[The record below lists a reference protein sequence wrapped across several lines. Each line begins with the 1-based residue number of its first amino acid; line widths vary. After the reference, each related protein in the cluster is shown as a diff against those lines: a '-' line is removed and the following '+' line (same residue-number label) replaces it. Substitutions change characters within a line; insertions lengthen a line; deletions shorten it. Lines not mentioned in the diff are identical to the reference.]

1 MRHHRTV
8 LPLAGYTI
16 QQIDFDPATFQ
27 PEDLFWLPYHASLTG
42 WGRKRQAE
50 HLAGRIAA
58 AYALRE
64 VGEKRLPAIGD
75 RRQPLWPTPWFGSIS
90 HCGQRALAVI
100 ADRPVGV
107 DIERRF
113 TPQLAAELESSI
125 ISPAEKTALL
135 RSGLPFPLALTLAFS
150 AKESGFK
157 AWSSHASGLPGFH
170 SARIVA
176 LTTQQIHL
184 RFTAS
189 FSVQLA
195 HFTLQ
200 INHLIK
206 DDFVITCTCPPRE
219 A

>member
-75 RRQPLWPTPWFGSIS
+75 QRQPLWPTPWFGSIS

-125 ISPAEKTALL
+125 IGPAEKTALL

-189 FSVQLA
+189 FSLQLA
-195 HFTLQ
+195 DFPLQ

-206 DDFVITCTCPPRE
+206 DDLVITCTCPTRE

>member
-1 MRHHRTV
+1 MRHHRTA

-64 VGEKRLPAIGD
+64 VGDKQLPAIGD
-75 RRQPLWPTPWFGSIS
+75 QRQPLWPTPWFGSIS
-90 HCGQRALAVI
+90 HCGQRALAVV

-113 TPQLAAELESSI
+113 TPSWRRNWRAALSVRQKKRCCAAVCPS
-125 ISPAEKTALL
+125 AGADA
-135 RSGLPFPLALTLAFS
+135 GVFS
-150 AKESGFK
+150 
-157 AWSSHASGLPGFH
+157 
-170 SARIVA
+170 
-176 LTTQQIHL
+176 Q
-184 RFTAS
+184 
-189 FSVQLA
+189 
-195 HFTLQ
+195 
-200 INHLIK
+200 
-206 DDFVITCTCPPRE
+206 RE
-219 A
+219 WV

>member
-75 RRQPLWPTPWFGSIS
+75 QRQPLWPTPWFGSIS

-113 TPQLAAELESSI
+113 TPQLATELESSI

-189 FSVQLA
+189 FSLQLA
-195 HFTLQ
+195 DFPLQ

-206 DDFVITCTCPPRE
+206 DDLVITCTCPTRE

>member
-125 ISPAEKTALL
+125 IGPAEKTALL

-189 FSVQLA
+189 FSLQLA
-195 HFTLQ
+195 DFPLK

-206 DDFVITCTCPPRE
+206 DDLVITCTCPTRE

>member
-75 RRQPLWPTPWFGSIS
+75 QRQPLWPTPWFGSIS

-135 RSGLPFPLALTLAFS
+135 HSGLPFLLALTLAFS

-189 FSVQLA
+189 FSLQLA
-195 HFTLQ
+195 DFPLQ

-206 DDFVITCTCPPRE
+206 DDLVITCTCPTRE

>member
-75 RRQPLWPTPWFGSIS
+75 QRQPLWPTPWFGSIS

-189 FSVQLA
+189 FSLQLA
-195 HFTLQ
+195 DFPLK

-206 DDFVITCTCPPRE
+206 DDLVITCTCPTRE

>member
-125 ISPAEKTALL
+125 IGPAEKTALL

-189 FSVQLA
+189 FSLQLA
-195 HFTLQ
+195 DFPLK

-206 DDFVITCTCPPRE
+206 DDLVITCTCPTRK

>member
-1 MRHHRTV
+1 MRHHRTA
-8 LPLAGYTI
+8 LSLAGYTI

-189 FSVQLA
+189 FSLQLA
-195 HFTLQ
+195 DFPLQ

-206 DDFVITCTCPPRE
+206 DDLVITCTCPTRE

>member
-189 FSVQLA
+189 CSLQLA
-195 HFTLQ
+195 DFPLK

>member
-64 VGEKRLPAIGD
+64 VWEKRLPAIGD

-135 RSGLPFPLALTLAFS
+135 RSGLPYPLALTLAFS

-157 AWSSHASGLPGFH
+157 ATPTASQRALGFDDFQIVEVTA
-170 SARIVA
+170 STVA
-176 LTTQQIHL
+176 L
-184 RFTAS
+184 RFAGQRYPLHWTAS
-189 FSVQLA
+189 EEQ
-195 HFTLQ
+195 
-200 INHLIK
+200 
-206 DDFVITCTCPPRE
+206 VITLC
-219 A
+219 ALQQ

>member
-1 MRHHRTV
+1 MRHHRTA

-135 RSGLPFPLALTLAFS
+135 HSGLPFPLALTLAFS

-157 AWSSHASGLPGFH
+157 A
-170 SARIVA
+170 
-176 LTTQQIHL
+176 
-184 RFTAS
+184 
-189 FSVQLA
+189 
-195 HFTLQ
+195 
-200 INHLIK
+200 
-206 DDFVITCTCPPRE
+206 C
-219 A
+219 

>member
-75 RRQPLWPTPWFGSIS
+75 QRQPLWPTPWFGSIS

-113 TPQLAAELESSI
+113 TPSWRRNWRAALSVRRKNSAAAQR
-125 ISPAEKTALL
+125 PALL
-135 RSGLPFPLALTLAFS
+135 AGADAGVFG
-150 AKESGFK
+150 E
-157 AWSSHASGLPGFH
+157 
-170 SARIVA
+170 
-176 LTTQQIHL
+176 
-184 RFTAS
+184 
-189 FSVQLA
+189 
-195 HFTLQ
+195 
-200 INHLIK
+200 
-206 DDFVITCTCPPRE
+206 RE
-219 A
+219 WV

>member
-75 RRQPLWPTPWFGSIS
+75 QRQPLWPTPWFGSIS

-135 RSGLPFPLALTLAFS
+135 HSGLPFPLAFS

-189 FSVQLA
+189 FSLQLA
-195 HFTLQ
+195 DFPLQ

-206 DDFVITCTCPPRE
+206 DDLVITCTCPTRE

>member
-75 RRQPLWPTPWFGSIS
+75 QRQPLWPTPWFGSIS

-135 RSGLPFPLALTLAFS
+135 RSGLPYPLALTLAFS

-189 FSVQLA
+189 FSLQLA
-195 HFTLQ
+195 DFPLQ

-206 DDFVITCTCPPRE
+206 DDLVITCTCPPRE

>member
-75 RRQPLWPTPWFGSIS
+75 QRQPLWPTPWFGSIS

-135 RSGLPFPLALTLAFS
+135 HSGLPFPLALTLAFS

-157 AWSSHASGLPGFH
+157 ATPAANQRSLGF
-170 SARIVA
+170 ADFQIVE
-176 LTTQQIHL
+176 I
-184 RFTAS
+184 TAS
-189 FSVQLA
+189 TLA
-195 HFTLQ
+195 LMFAEQRYLLHWIASEEQ
-200 INHLIK
+200 
-206 DDFVITCTCPPRE
+206 VITLCVLQQ
-219 A
+219 

>member
-1 MRHHRTV
+1 MRHDRTV

-75 RRQPLWPTPWFGSIS
+75 QRQPLWPTPWFGSIS

-135 RSGLPFPLALTLAFS
+135 RSGLPYPLALTLAFS

-189 FSVQLA
+189 FSLQLA
-195 HFTLQ
+195 DFPLQ

-206 DDFVITCTCPPRE
+206 DDLVITCTCPTRE

>member
-75 RRQPLWPTPWFGSIS
+75 QRQPLWPTPWFGSIS

-113 TPQLAAELESSI
+113 TPSWRRNWRAAL
-125 ISPAEKTALL
+125 
-135 RSGLPFPLALTLAFS
+135 
-150 AKESGFK
+150 
-157 AWSSHASGLPGFH
+157 
-170 SARIVA
+170 
-176 LTTQQIHL
+176 
-184 RFTAS
+184 
-189 FSVQLA
+189 SVRRKKQRCCA
-195 HFTLQ
+195 AA
-200 INHLIK
+200 
-206 DDFVITCTCPPRE
+206 CPTRWR
-219 A
+219 

>member
-42 WGRKRQAE
+42 WGGKRQAE

-75 RRQPLWPTPWFGSIS
+75 QRQPLWPTPWFGSIS

-135 RSGLPFPLALTLAFS
+135 RSGLP
-150 AKESGFK
+150 
-157 AWSSHASGLPGFH
+157 GFH

-176 LTTQQIHL
+176 LTAQQVHL

-189 FSVQLA
+189 FSLQLA
-195 HFTLQ
+195 DFPLQ

-206 DDFVITCTCPPRE
+206 DDLVITCTCPTRE

>member
-75 RRQPLWPTPWFGSIS
+75 QRQPLWPTPWFGSIS

-113 TPQLAAELESSI
+113 TPQLARGAGEQHYQPGGKNGAAAQR
-125 ISPAEKTALL
+125 PA
-135 RSGLPFPLALTLAFS
+135 LPAGADAGVF
-150 AKESGFK
+150 
-157 AWSSHASGLPGFH
+157 
-170 SARIVA
+170 
-176 LTTQQIHL
+176 
-184 RFTAS
+184 
-189 FSVQLA
+189 
-195 HFTLQ
+195 
-200 INHLIK
+200 
-206 DDFVITCTCPPRE
+206 RE
-219 A
+219 REWV

>member
-1 MRHHRTV
+1 MRIHHAT
-8 LPLAGYTI
+8 LPLAGYTL

-27 PEDLFWLPYHASLTG
+27 PEDLLWLPYHASLSG

-58 AYALRE
+58 VYALRE
-64 VGEKRLPAIGD
+64 VGEKQPPAIGD

-189 FSVQLA
+189 FSLQLA
-195 HFTLQ
+195 DFPLQ

-206 DDFVITCTCPPRE
+206 DDLVITCTCPTRE

>member
-42 WGRKRQAE
+42 WGRKRQAG

-135 RSGLPFPLALTLAFS
+135 HSGLPFPLALTLAFS

-157 AWSSHASGLPGFH
+157 ATPAANQRALGF
-170 SARIVA
+170 ADFQIVE
-176 LTTQQIHL
+176 I
-184 RFTAS
+184 TAS
-189 FSVQLA
+189 TLA
-195 HFTLQ
+195 LMFAEQRYLLHWIASEEQ
-200 INHLIK
+200 
-206 DDFVITCTCPPRE
+206 VITLCSLQH
-219 A
+219 